1 MKDKKLK
8 AAETEPKN
16 SIPDTAVKVYAQVI
30 GAYLLWGILPVYWKG
45 LKHVPSIDVLT
56 HRIVWCAV
64 WIAVYVIGVQKK
76 NIWRNVV
83 NSWKENGIG
92 PYLLSAGIVA
102 VNWLAYVYAVQNNHI
117 LQASLGY
124 YICPI
129 IIVLIGIFFFQE
141 SMSKLKFL
149 ALLFCTAGV
158 LYSSFSV
165 EGIPWLSL
173 LIAVSF
179 ALYGMIKKRIA
190 GNPLTALF
198 SDTLLLSP
206 LGIAHMIYKGSIGE
220 SYFLSSY
227 SVQPVFTSIL
237 LVGAGIVTL
246 VPLVLFIGG
255 TIKIPYNAIGFMQF
269 ITPTMTFVIG
279 IWIYH
284 ESFTVHDAIVF
295 SCIWAGVSAYIL
307 SLVRTKEYRK

>member
-1 MKDKKLK
+1 MK
-8 AAETEPKN
+8 AAEIETKEQSQN
-16 SIPDTAVKVYAQVI
+16 TTVKVYLQVT
-30 GAYLLWGILPVYWKG
+30 GAYVLWGILPVYWKG

-64 WIAVYVIGVQKK
+64 WIAVYVIVIQKK
-76 NIWRNVV
+76 NIWKNVV
-83 NSWKENGIG
+83 NSWKENGIV
-92 PYLLSAGIVA
+92 PYLMSAGIVA

-129 IIVLIGIFFFQE
+129 IIVLIGIFLFRE
-141 SMSKLKFL
+141 SMSKLKGI

-158 LYSSFSV
+158 VYSSFSV

-173 LIAVSF
+173 LIALSF

-206 LGIAHMIYKGSIGE
+206 LGAAHMIYKFSIGE
-220 SYFLSSY
+220 SYFFSSY
-227 SVQPVFTSIL
+227 SVEPFITSSL
-237 LVGAGIVTL
+237 LAGAGIVTL

-255 TIKIPYNAIGFMQF
+255 AIKIPYNAIGFMQF
-269 ITPTMTFVIG
+269 ITPTMTFIIG
-279 IWIYH
+279 IWIYN

-295 SCIWAGVSAYIL
+295 SCIWAGVSAYVL